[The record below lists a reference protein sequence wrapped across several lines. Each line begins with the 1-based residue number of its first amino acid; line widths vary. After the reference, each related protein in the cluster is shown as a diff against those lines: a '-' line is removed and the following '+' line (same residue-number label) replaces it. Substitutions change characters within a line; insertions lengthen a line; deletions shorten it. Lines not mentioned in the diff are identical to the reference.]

1 MAAARYWRLVG
12 LQAAGGGDLELSAI
26 ALYAGGLRIDG
37 AATLTCSHAPTAG
50 TLANLQ
56 DLDGTSTA
64 RFSRGNVRSAGFFLQ
79 WDLGSATD
87 VDEIKIG
94 GGPSAAK
101 FLAGAILLR
110 ASSPG
115 LWVFAASFEGAQYPG
130 NGVLSAS
137 SEVFLPTAWNPSDKN
152 AGATLTDG
160 NLGFE
165 GIVSTACRSIS
176 GASGGKWYW
185 EILLR
190 PGRYPVAVGIGTSA
204 ASLDNYVGSDG
215 GGIGWY
221 GDVVQFYRASVGT
234 SYGTS
239 SGSGV
244 VIGVALNLDA
254 GELSLFRN
262 GVAMGVMVSG
272 LTGTWHAMISGNANS
287 QSSGLAN
294 FGGTPF
300 AYAPPAGFLPGFGL
314 QSIKTPLTS
323 APSIT
328 TRYATAQRC
337 ATAAVDAHA
346 ARATP
351 TFANARDVEHGGT
364 GTIYGTTKTKGS
376 PNTPAKARVVLLHQR
391 SKLPVRETWSDPVT
405 GYFEFRGIDTNQQ
418 FLTLAEDVDGNFR
431 PVAANRL
438 TPEVLA

>member
-12 LQAAGGGDLELSAI
+12 VQTAGGGDLELSAI
-26 ALYAGGLRIDG
+26 ALYAGGTRVDG
-37 AATLTCSHAPTAG
+37 TATLTCSHAPTAG
-50 TLANLQ
+50 ALANLQ
-56 DLDGTSTA
+56 DTDSATTTLFAGA
-64 RFSRGNVRSAGFFLQ
+64 AVRSGGFHLQ
-79 WDLGSATD
+79 WDFGSATD
-87 VDEIKIG
+87 VAEIRIAG
-94 GGPSAAK
+94 GSNAAK
-101 FLAGAILLR
+101 FLVGATLLQ

-115 LWVFAASFEGAQYPG
+115 VWALAESFDGAQYPG
-130 NGVLSAS
+130 DGVLSTS
-137 SEVFLPTAWNPSDKN
+137 SEALSPTAWNPSDKS

-165 GIVSTACRSIS
+165 GTFTEACRSAF

-190 PGRYPVAVGIGTSA
+190 AGMYPVAVGIGTA
-204 ASLDNYVGSDG
+204 GASLDNYVGSDG

-221 GDVVQFYRASVGT
+221 GDVAQFYRASVGT
-234 SYGTS
+234 AYGTS
-239 SGSGV
+239 SGPGE

-272 LTGTWHAMISGNANS
+272 LTGTWHAMISGNAAS
-287 QSSGLAN
+287 LSSGLAN

-300 AYAPPAGFLPGFGL
+300 TYAPPAGFLPGFG
-314 QSIKTPLTS
+314 QRIQVPLTS
-323 APSIT
+323 TPAIT

-337 ATAAVDAHA
+337 ATAAVGAHA

-351 TFANARDVEHGGT
+351 TFANARDVEFGGP
-364 GTIYGTTKTKGS
+364 GTIYGTTKTKGTTNL
-376 PNTPAKARVVLLHQR
+376 PTKARVVLLHQR
-391 SKLPVRETWSDPVT
+391 SKQPVRETWSDPVT
-405 GYFEFRGIDTNQQ
+405 GAYAFAGIDTSQQ
-418 FLTLAEDVDGNFR
+418 FIVLAEDAAGSFR

-438 TPEVLA
+438 TPQVLP